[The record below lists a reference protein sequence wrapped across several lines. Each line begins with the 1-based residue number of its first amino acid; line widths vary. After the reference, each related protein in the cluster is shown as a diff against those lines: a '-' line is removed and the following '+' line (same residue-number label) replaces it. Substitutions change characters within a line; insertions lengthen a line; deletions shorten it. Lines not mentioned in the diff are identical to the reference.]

1 VATAEQQLTI
11 FLAKYTPEMQKTAKA
26 ARRKMRALFPKAVEL
41 VYDNYNALVIGYGP
55 TERASDA
62 LCSIAVYPKWVT
74 LFFLRG
80 TEMQDPDGLLKGG
93 GKIVRQIRL
102 DDASDLDKPAVK
114 KLIRQ
119 AIGLAD
125 VPFAR
130 RRLVIRSV
138 SAKQRPRRPAAK

>member
-1 VATAEQQLTI
+1 MTAEQQLTES
-11 FLAKYTPEMQKTAKA
+11 LSKYTDEMRRTAKA
-26 ARRKMRALFPKAVEL
+26 ARKKMRALFPKAVEL

-62 LCSIAVYPKWVT
+62 LCSIAVYPRWVT

-80 TEMQDPDGLLKGG
+80 ADMSDPDGVLKGG

-102 DDASDLDKPAVK
+102 DDASDLDKPVVK

-119 AIGLAD
+119 AIGMSD
-125 VPFAR
+125 VPFTR

-138 SAKQRPRRPAAK
+138 SAKQRSRLPAK

>member
-1 VATAEQQLTI
+1 LTNEQQLMK
-11 FLAKYTPEMQKTAKA
+11 FLSKYTPEMQKTLKA

-55 TERASDA
+55 TDRAGDA
-62 LCSIAVYPKWVT
+62 VCSLAIYPRWVT

-80 TEMQDPDGLLKGG
+80 REMKDPDGLLEGG

-102 DDASDLDKPAVK
+102 EDAADLDKPEVK

-125 VPFAR
+125 VPFTRRQLVIKSVSPKQR
-130 RRLVIRSV
+130 RRRPT
-138 SAKQRPRRPAAK
+138 AK